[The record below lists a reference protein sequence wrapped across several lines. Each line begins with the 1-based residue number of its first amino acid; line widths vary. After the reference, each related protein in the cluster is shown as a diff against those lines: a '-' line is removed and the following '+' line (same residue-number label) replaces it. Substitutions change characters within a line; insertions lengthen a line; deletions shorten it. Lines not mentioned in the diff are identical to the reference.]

1 MSGPD
6 VAVLPLSTASVTT
19 LIVLGS
25 AILLFLSG
33 RVRPD
38 LVALLVLASLA
49 VGGVLTPREELAGF
63 GRPAVVTLVGIFVI
77 AQGLLLTGASA
88 RVGDLLAR
96 AGGDTEKRLVASVM
110 VSGAFLS
117 IFMNNV
123 AATSILMP
131 AVSSL
136 AHRKHVYAS
145 RLLMPLAF
153 GTLLGGAAT
162 LFTTVNLIVSGSLHD
177 HGLQGFGVLDFAW
190 VGIPAA
196 AAGIAWVTLWGRRL
210 LPAHSAVARLA
221 AAGLPEPDL
230 AEIYKLSER
239 LFRARIPAGSFLDGR
254 ALSSSTF
261 RERFHVSVVALERH
275 GKTHLA
281 PPPETVM
288 RRGDILILEG
298 SQEELEEHDVEPFLE
313 MLPARA
319 YRESDLESEDIEV
332 AEVVLSPRSRLIGLT
347 VQGMQFRSKFGFT
360 VLGIWR
366 EGRPILKDMAAL
378 PLAFGDALLVQGPAG
393 RLPVLQSERDFIVLS
408 GQYRRPLAL
417 RPQKWWIAAAVTAA
431 TFALAASALLPT
443 AESVLLGALAFIF
456 TGCVSVDEAY
466 DAIDLKTLFLLVGML
481 AMGVA
486 LVKTGLAGAA
496 GSEIALRLGPYGTL
510 PALAGVFFLAVIVT
524 QILGGPATMA
534 VLAPLAIELAIQI
547 GASPRSFAM
556 AVALAGST
564 AFLTPLGHP
573 VNVLVMGP
581 GGYRFRDYWKLGL
594 PLTLVVALVVF
605 LLLPVFWPLK
615 APTMSP

>member
-1 MSGPD
+1 LSET
-6 VAVLPLSTASVTT
+6 AAALLPLSTASIAT

-49 VGGVLTPREELAGF
+49 VGGVLTPQEELAGF
-63 GRPAVVTLVGIFVI
+63 GRAAVVTLVGIFVI

-96 AGGDTEKRLVASVM
+96 AGGGTEKRLVGSVM
-110 VSGAFLS
+110 VAGAFLS

-136 AHRKHVYAS
+136 AHRKRVYAS

-177 HGLQGFGVLDFAW
+177 HGLEGFGVLDFAP

-196 AAGIAWVTLWGRRL
+196 AAGIAWVALWGRRL
-210 LPAHSAVARLA
+210 LPEHSAATRLA
-221 AAGLPEPDL
+221 AAGEPDL
-230 AEIYKLSER
+230 AEVYKLSER

-261 RERFHVSVVALERH
+261 RERFHVSVVALER
-275 GKTHLA
+275 GTETHLA
-281 PPPETVM
+281 PPPQTVM
-288 RRGDILILEG
+288 RTGDVLILEG
-298 SQEELEEHDVEPFLE
+298 SEEEFRQKDVEPLLE
-313 MLPARA
+313 LLPPRA
-319 YRESDLESEDIEV
+319 YKESDLESEDIEV

-347 VQGMQFRSKFGFT
+347 LQGMQFRSKYGFS

-366 EGRPILKDMAAL
+366 EGRPILKDMAVL
-378 PLAFGDALLVQGPAG
+378 PLAFGDALLVQGPAE

-408 GQYRRPLAL
+408 GQYRRPLAP
-417 RPQKWWIAAAVTAA
+417 RPEKAWIAALVTLAA
-431 TFALAASALLPT
+431 FALAASAILPT
-443 AESVLLGALAFIF
+443 AESVLLGALGLIL
-456 TGCVSVDEAY
+456 TGCVSLDEAY
-466 DAIDLKTLFLLVGML
+466 DAIDWKTLFLLVGML

-486 LVKTGLAGAA
+486 LVKTGIAGAA
-496 GSEIALRLGPYGTL
+496 GAEIAARLEPYGTL
-510 PALAGVFFLAVIVT
+510 PALAGVFFLAVLVT

-534 VLAPLAIELAIQI
+534 VLAPLAIELATQI

-594 PLTLVVALVVF
+594 PLTIVVSIVVF
-605 LLLPVFWPLK
+605 VLLPIIWPLK
-615 APTMSP
+615 P

>member
-1 MSGPD
+1 MSD
-6 VAVLPLSTASVTT
+6 TAAALLPLSTASIAT

-25 AILLFLSG
+25 AIVLFLSG

-38 LVALLVLASLA
+38 LVALIVMAALA
-49 VGGVLTPREELAGF
+49 VSGVLTPHEELAGF
-63 GRPAVVTLVGIFVI
+63 GRAAVVTLVGTFVI
-77 AQGLLLTGASA
+77 AQGMLLTGASA

-96 AGGDTEKRLVASVM
+96 AAGSTEKRLVASVM

-123 AATSILMP
+123 AAASVLMP

-136 AHRKHVYAS
+136 AHRKNVFVS

-153 GTLLGGAAT
+153 ATLLGGAAT

-177 HGLQGFGVLDFAW
+177 HGLEGFGILDFAP

-196 AAGIAWVTLWGRRL
+196 AAGIVWVAVWGRRL
-210 LPAHSAVARLA
+210 LPVQSAAARLA
-221 AAGLPEPDL
+221 AAGAPEPDL
-230 AEIYKLSER
+230 AEVYRLSER

-261 RERFHVSVVALERH
+261 RERFHVSVVALER
-275 GKTHLA
+275 GEQTHLDPA
-281 PPPETVM
+281 PDTVM
-288 RRGDILILEG
+288 RTGDVLVLEG
-298 SQEELEEHDVEPFLE
+298 SQDEFREKDVEPFLE
-313 MLPARA
+313 MLPPRS
-319 YRESDLESEDIEV
+319 YREVDLESEEVEV

-347 VQGMQFRSKFGFT
+347 LQGMQFRSKFGFT
-360 VLGIWR
+360 VLAIWR
-366 EGRPILKDMAAL
+366 EGRPIVKDMAVL
-378 PLAFGDALLVQGPAG
+378 PLQFGDALLVQGPAE

-408 GQYRRPLAL
+408 GRYRRPLAP
-417 RPQKWWIAAAVTAA
+417 RPEKAWIAASITAA

-443 AESVLLGALAFIF
+443 AESVLLGALALIF
-456 TGCVSVDEAY
+456 TGCVTIDEAY
-466 DAIDLKTLFLLVGML
+466 DAIEWKTLFLLVGML

-486 LVKTGLAGAA
+486 LVKTGLAGGA
-496 GSEIALRLGPYGTL
+496 GAEIALRLQPYGAL
-510 PALAGVFFLAVIVT
+510 PALAGMFFLAVLVT
-524 QILGGPATMA
+524 QVIGGPAAMA
-534 VLAPLAIELAIQI
+534 VLAPLAIQVATQI

-605 LLLPVFWPLK
+605 ALLPIVWPL
-615 APTMSP
+615 AP

>member
-1 MSGPD
+1 MSAP
-6 VAVLPLSTASVTT
+6 AAALLPLSPSALAT

-38 LVALLVLASLA
+38 LVALLILAALA
-49 VGGVLTPREELAGF
+49 VGGVLTPQDELAGF
-63 GRPAVVTLVGIFVI
+63 GRAAVVTLVGTFVI
-77 AQGLLLTGASA
+77 AQGLVLTGASA
-88 RVGDLLAR
+88 RVGELLAR
-96 AGGDTEKRLVASVM
+96 AGGATERRLVASVM
-110 VSGAFLS
+110 ISGGFLA

-123 AATSILMP
+123 ASTSILMP

-136 AHRKHVYAS
+136 AHRKKVFAS
-145 RLLMPLAF
+145 KLLMPLAF

-177 HGLQGFGVLDFAW
+177 HGLEGYGVLDFAP

-196 AAGIAWVTLWGRRL
+196 AAGILWVALWGRRV
-210 LPAHSAVARLA
+210 LPSHSAAERLA
-221 AAGLPEPDL
+221 AAGAPEPDL
-230 AEIYKLSER
+230 AEVYRLSER

-261 RERFHVSVVALERH
+261 RERFHVSVVALER
-275 GKTHLA
+275 GEQTHLA

-288 RRGDILILEG
+288 RTGDVLVLEG
-298 SQEELEEHDVEPFLE
+298 SQEEFRENDVEPFLE

-319 YRESDLESEDIEV
+319 YKESDLASEDVEI

-347 VQGMQFRSKFGFT
+347 LQGMQFRSKFGFT
-360 VLGIWR
+360 ALAIWR
-366 EGRPILKDMAAL
+366 EGRPIVKDMAVL
-378 PLAFGDALLVQGPAG
+378 PLAFGDALLVQGPAE

-408 GQYRRPLAL
+408 GEYRRPLAP
-417 RPQKWWIAAAVTAA
+417 RPEKAWIAAAITVA
-431 TFALAASALLPT
+431 TFALAASSILPT
-443 AESVLLGALAFIF
+443 AESVLLGALGFIL
-456 TGCVSVDEAY
+456 TGCVSLDEAY
-466 DAIDLKTLFLLVGML
+466 EAIDWKTLFLLVGML
-481 AMGVA
+481 AMGAA
-486 LVKTGLAGAA
+486 LVQTGLASAA
-496 GSEIALRLGPYGTL
+496 GAEIAQRLEPYGML
-510 PALAGVFFLAVIVT
+510 PALAGLFFLAVLVT

-534 VLAPLAIELAIQI
+534 IMAPVAIEVAVHI
-547 GASPRSFAM
+547 GANPRSFAM
-556 AVALAGST
+556 AVALAGSI

-594 PLTLVVALVVF
+594 PLTLVVSLVVF
-605 LLLPVFWPLK
+605 LLLPIVWPLK
-615 APTMSP
+615 P